1 MRARCLKTARAPCP
15 SSRRCASRRAATMGP
30 FGAATQFLH
39 AHVVSRL
46 LSRLPGAERED
57 DEKALSEDVRVGN
70 RPGCDDPLEPKTPGR
85 TPSTDERGGAR
96 SGASAGETS
105 PEPSASA
112 SPPASPWRRRFAP
125 CASPKRRGDGDLAA
139 SAVSPPASPPATPA
153 PAVPWEDLP
162 EECVE
167 RIFLSAGFQSALSAT
182 AACTAW
188 RRVASSPHFWRKLF
202 VVHFGRGEADAEAAR
217 LRRARRNPDPD
228 LDLDPD
234 VLPTPLDDRAAATA
248 WRLAFR
254 DAVRAEWLWASGRC
268 AQTRNLRR
276 HGARVVRVALHGG
289 RAVTASLDGTVRI
302 HDVKTGSEIR
312 IRDEH
317 DVGDGD
323 GAASAEFGELGQT
336 AADRLADASSA
347 TPLRSPATP
356 LRSHPPAPVL
366 CLAASDGVAAAG
378 TSDGFVTA
386 YDVSRG
392 AKMHRTRF
400 GRAPVV
406 SVAVGAGWIVAGLA
420 DGSTETRAVAD
431 GGVVARGR
439 VARPSPTMCDIVRCV
454 EIHPESGYAAAV
466 AGAEVVAW
474 KLERDDDKDDNH
486 SVCDSG
492 GAACPIARRA
502 GGRSPST
509 RRLEG
514 HVEPVRC
521 VCFASLRPRADGTS
535 RVAVVTGG
543 DDGTIRAFDP
553 VTGRCL
559 REMEGPPGT
568 TEAEHAGQVPVGW
581 TYRPPPGI
589 TCVAAWAGQV
599 VEARDDGSVLVWT
612 NALDDVSDDEGDEDE
627 NDENDENGRDD
638 GSVGESSDAARAVAA
653 LVRQLSGE
661 GGFRRPRSDPIEGEG
676 EGEGASASASA
687 SWSQSR
693 SRSRSRSLARRRR
706 RRPAA
711 YRRWWP
717 HSDAVTGVV
726 ARGGRVV
733 SVSEDGGCHVLPLP
747 EDVLA
752 RAHAHLA
759 AENRAWAARASAAA
773 RSEARTEEHAHESL
787 EASASWARTRAGG
800 FDVFGFDG
808 GAPRRLS
815 SEFMSVAYRYTNLAW
830 REGSAAAAAAA
841 AESWRVADLLSGGAV
856 SAAADVTYAATHAAA
871 DRAWTTGVRPA
882 VSAASAAASMAAETA
897 AVAERL
903 GREAARAAGA
913 RIVGHVGQFAPSR
926 GLTFREHNAAAWCV
940 AADRE
945 TLVTGDADGNVF
957 ARYFGPPEEPRFE
970 WR

>member
-1 MRARCLKTARAPCP
+1 
-15 SSRRCASRRAATMGP
+15 MGP
-30 FGAATQFLH
+30 LGAATRFLH

-46 LSRLPGAERED
+46 LSRLPGAERDD

-70 RPGCDDPLEPKTPGR
+70 RPGGDAPSEPTTPGR
-85 TPSTDERGGAR
+85 APSTDERGDAR
-96 SGASAGETS
+96 SGTSASETAS
-105 PEPSASA
+105 EPSASA

-125 CASPKRRGDGDLAA
+125 CSSSPKRRGDDELAA
-139 SAVSPPASPPATPA
+139 PAISPDRPPRATAPPASPPASPV

-167 RIFLSAGFQSALSAT
+167 RILLSAGFQSALSAT

-202 VVHFGRGEADAEAAR
+202 LVHFGRGEADAEAAR

-228 LDLDPD
+228 PDPD
-234 VLPTPLDDRAAATA
+234 APPTSLDDRAAATA

-276 HGARVVRVALHGG
+276 HDARVVRVALHGG

-302 HDVKTGSEIR
+302 HDVKTGAEIR
-312 IRDEH
+312 VRDEH
-317 DVGDGD
+317 DVEDGDGDGDGD
-323 GAASAEFGELGQT
+323 GADADDAAQVAAQVAAEFDRA
-336 AADRLADASSA
+336 AADRLAADASS
-347 TPLRSPATP
+347 TNSI
-356 LRSHPPAPVL
+356 RSHPPPPVL

-386 YDVSRG
+386 YDISRG

-439 VARPSPTMCDIVRCV
+439 VARPSPSMCDIVRCV
-454 EIHPESGYAAAV
+454 EIHPESGYAVAV
-466 AGAEVVAW
+466 AGAEVVVW
-474 KLERDDDKDDNH
+474 KLERREEEEEEEDDDDDRRGNVSA
-486 SVCDSG
+486 SVSASVSAQQTHG
-492 GAACPIARRA
+492 FGEVA
-502 GGRSPST
+502 SSST
-509 RRLEG
+509 RTLAG

-521 VCFASLRPRADGTS
+521 VCFASLPPRGDGTP

-543 DDGTIRAFDP
+543 DDGTVRAFDP
-553 VTGRCL
+553 ATGRCL

-599 VEARDDGSVLVWT
+599 VEGRDDGSVLVWT
-612 NALDDVSDDEGDEDE
+612 DALDDVSDDEGGKGDEHGKDED
-627 NDENDENGRDD
+627 DD
-638 GSVGESSDAARAVAA
+638 CVVSGGEGSDAARAVAA

-661 GGFRRPRSDPIEGEG
+661 GGFRRPRSDPVESEGKGEG
-676 EGEGASASASA
+676 VGETASG
-687 SWSQSR
+687 
-693 SRSRSRSLARRRR
+693 SRSRSLARRRR

-773 RSEARTEEHAHESL
+773 RLEARTEEHAHESL

-815 SEFMSVAYRYTNLAW
+815 SEFISVAYRYTNMAW

-897 AVAERL
+897 AAAERM

-926 GLTFREHNAAAWCV
+926 GLTFKEHDVAAWCV

-957 ARYFGPPEEPRFE
+957 ARYFGPPEESRFE

>member
-1 MRARCLKTARAPCP
+1 
-15 SSRRCASRRAATMGP
+15 MGP

-474 KLERDDDKDDNH
+474 KLERDDDEDDNH

-627 NDENDENGRDD
+627 IDENDEAE
-638 GSVGESSDAARAVAA
+638 SVPSETPTRRAVAA
-653 LVRQLSGE
+653 LVRQLSARAGSVVPAPTRQ
-661 GGFRRPRSDPIEGEG
+661 RRRRRRRRVRVRVRVL
-676 EGEGASASASA
+676 
-687 SWSQSR
+687 SQSR

-711 YRRWWP
+711 YCRWWP
-717 HSDAVTGVV
+717 HPRGDG
-726 ARGGRVV
+726 RGGEGRTCRFRVR
-733 SVSEDGGCHVLPLP
+733 DGHGPLP
-747 EDVLA
+747 EDGP

-841 AESWRVADLLSGGAV
+841 AESWRVADLLRGAV
-856 SAAADVTYAATHAAA
+856 SAAADVTYVATHAA
-871 DRAWTTGVRPA
+871 RIAWTTGVRPA

>member
-1 MRARCLKTARAPCP
+1 M
-15 SSRRCASRRAATMGP
+15 
-30 FGAATQFLH
+30 
-39 AHVVSRL
+39 
-46 LSRLPGAERED
+46 
-57 DEKALSEDVRVGN
+57 
-70 RPGCDDPLEPKTPGR
+70 
-85 TPSTDERGGAR
+85 
-96 SGASAGETS
+96 TS
-105 PEPSASA
+105 PLPRA
-112 SPPASPWRRRFAP
+112 PPASPRHPRPRGTVGRSPRGVRRAHLPQRRVPVRAQRHRRVHRLAPRRLLSPCFGVNSSSCLARRR
-125 CASPKRRGDGDLAA
+125 R
-139 SAVSPPASPPATPA
+139 
-153 PAVPWEDLP
+153 
-162 EECVE
+162 
-167 RIFLSAGFQSALSAT
+167 
-182 AACTAW
+182 
-188 RRVASSPHFWRKLF
+188 
-202 VVHFGRGEADAEAAR
+202 AEAAR
-217 LRRARRNPDPD
+217 LRRARRDPDLD

-386 YDVSRG
+386 YDVPRG

-454 EIHPESGYAAAV
+454 EIHPESRYAAAV

-474 KLERDDDKDDNH
+474 KLERDDDEDDNH

-800 FDVFGFDG
+800 STCSGSTER
-808 GAPRRLS
+808 APRRALLGVHVRGVPVH
-815 SEFMSVAYRYTNLAW
+815 EPGVARGERRRGGGGGGVVARGRSAQRRRRLRRRRRHVRRHARRRGSRMDHGRSTGGVRGVRGGFHGGGDGGGCGEIRTRS
-830 REGSAAAAAAA
+830 RE
-841 AESWRVADLLSGGAV
+841 SGGGENRR
-856 SAAADVTYAATHAAA
+856 TRRTI
-871 DRAWTTGVRPA
+871 R
-882 VSAASAAASMAAETA
+882 
-897 AVAERL
+897 AVA
-903 GREAARAAGA
+903 RAHFQGTQ
-913 RIVGHVGQFAPSR
+913 RR
-926 GLTFREHNAAAWCV
+926 GVVR
-940 AADRE
+940 RR
-945 TLVTGDADGNVF
+945 G
-957 ARYFGPPEEPRFE
+957 
-970 WR
+970 